1 MKSDT
6 LRMVVG
12 FALIV
17 AILVGWQV
25 LFKPKARQQSIPR
38 PVPSQNQPP
47 ETTAARQEAPE
58 PQPTLAPVLPRAE
71 LIPESTVTL
80 ENRLM
85 RLAFSNVG
93 GTLKSIRLKGFRA
106 ELVPEGKS
114 LFSTTLLVPQ
124 GEMNLAAT
132 PMRVTASDTSVTFS
146 FKAESLSFAKT
157 YVLNGDYTLENEL
170 VVRGPCRGFTLDAM
184 AGIARTE
191 PNSREALAHFH
202 FYARADKKLHQVF
215 SQKLKRPLAI
225 DSPCE
230 WAGVK
235 SKYFL
240 LAVIGQDHKLDSTYA
255 AALDDGRVGF
265 TAVVRQPAP
274 DTRFLLYLGPIE
286 YGRLRSFGVGIEN
299 VAGLGIT
306 KPVALAMLWIL
317 RLLYRIFANWGV
329 AIIVFSVL
337 MKAAFYPLTRT
348 QTRQMRQMQLIQP
361 KLNELKAKYK
371 DDAQRLNQETM
382 QLYRLY
388 KINPMSGCLPLV
400 VQLPI
405 FWALYAV
412 LRNSIELRE
421 AALGLWLKD
430 LSQPDV
436 LFGHMP
442 AGVPMLGGSA
452 IGLLPI
458 LMGVSFIGQ
467 NLLTSTDKRNWALT
481 VIFPVFITAIFLN
494 MPSGLQLYWFMYNI
508 LSIGESIIGLKGGG
522 LWRRTRSRKEP
533 SLPAARPPK

>member
-1 MKSDT
+1 
-6 LRMVVG
+6 MVVG

-25 LFKPKARQQSIPR
+25 LFKPKPRQQ
-38 PVPSQNQPP
+38 PVPPPVPTQNQPP
-47 ETTAARQEAPE
+47 ETTAVRQKEPE
-58 PQPTLAPVLPRAE
+58 PRPTLTPVPPRTE
-71 LIPESTVTL
+71 LMPESTVTL

-85 RLAFSNVG
+85 RLEFSNVG
-93 GTLKSIRLKGFRA
+93 GTLKSIRLKGHRA

-114 LFSTTLLVPQ
+114 LFGTTLLVSQ

-132 PMRVTASDTSVTFS
+132 PMHVTASDTSVTFS
-146 FKAESLSFAKT
+146 FKADSLSLAKT
-157 YVLNGDYTLENEL
+157 YVLNGDYTLEHQL
-170 VVRGPCRGFTLDAM
+170 VVRGPCRGFTLDVM

-191 PNSREALAHFH
+191 PNSKEALAHFH

-215 SQKLKRPLAI
+215 SQKLKRPLGIA
-225 DSPCE
+225 SPSD

-240 LAVIGQDHKLDSTYA
+240 LAVIGRDHKLDSTYA

-286 YGRLRSFGVGIEN
+286 YGRLRSFGVGLEN

-306 KPVALAMLWIL
+306 KPVALAMLWVL

-329 AIIVFSVL
+329 AIVVFSVL
-337 MKAAFYPLTRT
+337 MKAVFYPLTRT

-412 LRNSIELRE
+412 LRSSIELRE

-458 LMGVSFIGQ
+458 LMGVSFIAQ

-494 MPSGLQLYWFMYNI
+494 MPSGLQLYWFIYNV